1 MLSVRAL
8 VLAVLAPVAA
18 CAAPRASAPPAP
30 AVPHAAAE
38 PATPAALP
46 PHRVRRIAVDPLVSL
61 EVLDWGGSGPPLV
74 FLAGLGNTGHA
85 FDTFAPRFTDR
96 FHVVAV
102 TRRGLG
108 ASDRPYPGPYDAQTL
123 AADVKAVVDSLGF
136 GKVTLVGHSYGGTEA
151 SWFAALYPDRV
162 DAVVYLDSYCNG
174 CTGAVA
180 DFRAAHPREPPV
192 PPMAAE
198 DTLTVAG
205 SMAYQRRTVGYSL
218 PEDEL
223 RAMYVIG
230 ADGSVRPAVPPWVA
244 AGIVR
249 GASHPGFAR
258 IHARVLGIFAERS
271 TPREEFWW
279 YPRMSDADQATARA
293 FVRTMLPLR
302 RAAREQFAREL
313 PNARVA
319 VVEGA
324 THFVF
329 LSHPDETERL
339 MREFFG
345 VPARTPTGG
354 VAP

>member
-1 MLSVRAL
+1 MIARRAL
-8 VLAVLAPVAA
+8 AVVVLAATAA
-18 CAAPRASAPPAP
+18 GCATTPPAP
-30 AVPHAAAE
+30 A
-38 PATPAALP
+38 ATPAFAP
-46 PHRVRRIAVDPLVSL
+46 AAGSASVASPPRFAPTPHRVRRIAVDPAVSV

-74 FLAGLGNTGHA
+74 FLAGLGNSGHA

-96 FHVVAV
+96 FRVVAI

-108 ASDRPYPGPYDAQTL
+108 ASDRPYPGPYDTQTL

-162 DAVVYLDSYCNG
+162 DGVIYLDSFCNR
-174 CTGAVA
+174 CTTA
-180 DFRAAHPREPPV
+180 FRAPPPREPPV
-192 PPMAAE
+192 PPMDAG
-198 DTLTVAG
+198 DTLTPAG

-223 RAMYVIG
+223 RAMYVYG
-230 ADGSVRPAVPPWVA
+230 ADGTVHPAVPDWVER
-244 AGIVR
+244 GIID
-249 GASHPGFAR
+249 GASHPGYAR

-279 YPRMSDADQATARA
+279 YPQMSDGDQATARA
-293 FVRTMLPLR
+293 YVRTMLPFR

-339 MREFFG
+339 MRDFLG
-345 VPARTPTGG
+345 VPPRS
-354 VAP
+354 AP